1 MAGSAR
7 RSVISS
13 MGIIVYGR
21 CEQIHAGDRAL
32 LTSDFME
39 AQDSDTDWK
48 PRAFEA
54 LKSLAIVG
62 VVAPVVGGCLFWLIM
77 MFPVIF
83 MGQPKEGMIGWGFI
97 TIPAAILVA

>member
-1 MAGSAR
+1 
-7 RSVISS
+7 
-13 MGIIVYGR
+13 
-21 CEQIHAGDRAL
+21 
-32 LTSDFME
+32 ME
-39 AQDSDTDWK
+39 TQDLDTDWK
-48 PRAFEA
+48 PRAFEV

-97 TIPAAILVA
+97 TIPAAILVAPVIAATVAYCLLKRVTRHAVAYLFFAAVAWFFII